1 MSTLTPPGAAFHSAP
16 VPETHAGAVL
26 TINLDAITSNYQS
39 LTDRL
44 GGVKPAAVVKADG
57 YGLGAGPVAVTL
69 ANAGCRVFFVA
80 HLEEGIGLRNSLNAA
95 GDSDFVN
102 AEIHILGGLMPDTQD
117 TYDAIRLIPVL
128 GSLDQI
134 HTWKQYCDRL
144 DRPLPCDIHADT
156 GMCRLGLPPDE
167 LAKLEIEPGRV
178 DSLNINLVI
187 SHLACADEPDHPKNT
202 EQLDAF
208 RHVRKVLP
216 QGRASLANSSGIFLG
231 SDYHY
236 DLARPGAALYG
247 IAPVPGRANPMAQVI
262 RLQGKIAQVRGVDT
276 PETVGYGATHR
287 AEGTARIATV
297 PVGYA
302 DGYLR
307 HLSSKGSGYIG
318 NFPVPVVGRVSMDLI
333 TLDITGVPEH
343 LCAPG
348 ALVDLIGPNNPV
360 DQIAEEAGT
369 IGYEILTS
377 LGNRYHRVY
386 VGGSRVGD
394 KETS

>member
-1 MSTLTPPGAAFHSAP
+1 MSNPIPPVNAYFAAN
-16 VPETHAGAVL
+16 VPDPHAGAVL
-26 TINLDAITSNYQS
+26 TIDLDAITANYHS

-57 YGLGAGPVAVTL
+57 YGLGAGPVAATL
-69 ANAGCRVFFVA
+69 AKAGCRVFFVA
-80 HLEEGIGLRNSLNAA
+80 LLEEGIRLRHALNEA

-102 AEIHILGGLMPDTQD
+102 AEIHVLGGLMPGTEE
-117 TYDAIRLIPVL
+117 TFDASRLIPVL

-134 HTWKQYCDRL
+134 HNWKQYCARL
-144 DRPLPCDIHADT
+144 DQPLPCDIHVDT
-156 GMCRLGLPPDE
+156 GMARLGLPPEE
-167 LAKLEIEPGRV
+167 LAKLEIEPSRV
-178 DSLNINLVI
+178 DSLNIHFVI
-187 SHLACADEPDHPKNT
+187 SHLACTDETDHPKNA

-208 RHVRKVLP
+208 RHVRRVLP

-231 SDYHY
+231 TDYHF

-247 IAPVPGRANPMAQVI
+247 IAPVQGQANPMAQVI

-276 PETVGYGATHR
+276 PQTVGYGATHR
-287 AEGTARIATV
+287 AEGPARIATV

-307 HLSSKGSGYIG
+307 YLSNKGSGYIG
-318 NFPVPVVGRVSMDLI
+318 NIPVPVVGRVSMDLI
-333 TLDITGVPEH
+333 TLDITDVPEH
-343 LCAPG
+343 LCPVG
-348 ALVDLIGPNNPV
+348 GLVDLIGPNNPV
-360 DQIAEEAGT
+360 DQVADEAGT

-386 VGGSRVGD
+386 VGGIHVGGN
-394 KETS
+394 T